1 MNFFSKYFLLVVSF
15 YNCWRIFVE
24 ESYQKRKSVMTAL
37 EKRGIKE
44 ALERIEKASL
54 TLYTEK
60 EEKKMKQDVANLLG
74 DAKDWLKDVIK
85 A

>member
-1 MNFFSKYFLLVVSF
+1 
-15 YNCWRIFVE
+15 
-24 ESYQKRKSVMTAL
+24 MTAL